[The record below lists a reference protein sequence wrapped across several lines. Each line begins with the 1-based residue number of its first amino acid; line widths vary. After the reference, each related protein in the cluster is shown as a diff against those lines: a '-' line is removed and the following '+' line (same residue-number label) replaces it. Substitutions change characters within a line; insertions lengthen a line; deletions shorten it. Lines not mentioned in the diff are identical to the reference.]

1 MVKDMLAP
9 RKTLWS
15 TPDSVITTAW
25 TWIRPLL
32 LEDCKI
38 CDIGCGDGRV
48 LLSWAR
54 AYTAES
60 RRSDNSPQKPPS
72 FLGIDVDIE
81 RIEKAKHALEHAQR
95 EGSIDPALSV
105 TFVCQNAL
113 EDVSLFADAHILF
126 LYLIPRGL
134 RKLYPL
140 LTNQYV
146 LTYMAALPLEE
157 TPLRHELVAVP
168 HQPGAAWPLYLYKLE
183 QKVSE

>member
-1 MVKDMLAP
+1 MLAP

-15 TPDSVITTAW
+15 TPDSVISTAW

-32 LEDCKI
+32 DDGSKKI
-38 CDIGCGDGRV
+38 CDTGCGDGRV

-60 RRSDNSPQKPPS
+60 SSRIPQHAPS
-72 FLGIDVDIE
+72 FYGIDIDSE
-81 RIEKAKHALEHAQR
+81 RIQQAQQELEHAQR

-113 EDVSLFADAHILF
+113 ENVSLFADAHILF

-134 RKLYPL
+134 RLIYPL
-140 LTNQYV
+140 LTNQQYV
-146 LTYMAALPLEE
+146 LTYMAALSTDEIPLC
-157 TPLRHELVAVP
+157 HEMVTVP
-168 HQPGAAWPLYLYKLE
+168 HQPGAAWPLYLYKLKE
-183 QKVSE
+183 KGAEEH